1 MKINDVVKEEV
12 NQTTGTPET
21 TPAPGAAPAPPATP
35 ATPTK
40 SKSMRLQPGW
50 FKRGLAGA
58 KAGLD
63 DARLSRSAGGEANKK
78 VQELELKNWQTF
90 LNQRIQG
97 LGGKST
103 PEILQQAA
111 AQYVSVKS
119 PYVDNQSLAKAKNI
133 TNVTQANQFVLQMAN
148 LSSSNYAAKIDPR
161 AAGFANPETTPATTT
176 EPAAAGVTPGETAIP
191 AAGALAPAG
200 TEISIPGVGVVTK
213 NKDGKW
219 QDPEG
224 AVITLPREI
233 AELDRLAELQRQNAA
248 MSRKTLRR
256 LRENVD
262 LADVLW
268 HKMKRAR

>member
-1 MKINDVVKEEV
+1 VKINDVVKEEV

-21 TPAPGAAPAPPATP
+21 TP

-58 KAGLD
+58 KAGWD
-63 DARLSRSAGGEANKK
+63 NARLSHTAGGEANKK

-161 AAGFANPETTPATTT
+161 SAGFANPETTPATPTKQLGLGKRG
-176 EPAAAGVTPGETAIP
+176 P
-191 AAGALAPAG
+191 AGAAPAG
-200 TEISIPGVGVVTK
+200 QELLVPGAGVITK
-213 NKDGKW
+213 RNDGMW
-219 QDPEG
+219 QDSEG

-233 AELDRLAELQRQNAA
+233 AELERLAVLQRQNAA
-248 MSRKTLRR
+248 MSTDSAKKTLG
-256 LRENVD
+256 LDENVD